1 VRYPSQRVAYPYF
14 VVALLLF
21 GLQMVFGLLAAA
33 KYLGPDPLI
42 NVLPFDVVKAIH
54 TNLLLVWLLTG
65 FMGATYYL
73 VPEESRVDLHSVRL
87 AYVQLGLWTAM
98 GVVAVIGY
106 VFRWTAGN
114 KLLEQP
120 LPLKIVIVIVMLMF
134 LYNIGMTIRAGGR
147 LTTTEGVLVGGLAC
161 TALLYLPSLIDF
173 KNYTVSVFYRW
184 WTVHLWVEGVWEMIQ
199 GALLAYLLIRLSGVD
214 REVLEKWLYVIVGLT
229 FISGLL
235 GTAHHY
241 YWIGVPRYWLPVGGF
256 FSALEPLVFLGMAMY
271 AYYAMRRSGLSHPNH
286 MALHWTIGSA
296 IFSALGAGLLGLA
309 HTWPAVNKWTHG
321 TLITPMHGH
330 MAFFGAYVM
339 IVLGM
344 ITYAMPGLTGR
355 PENSRE
361 TTIGFWAY
369 WLQIGGM
376 FGMTMAFA
384 TAGITQTYLER
395 ILGIGYLETQLKLQV
410 HFLMLVA
417 TGVLFTAGVALY
429 LWDFFFMAGRPAPV
443 TAAERLAPARSPA
456 V

>member
-1 VRYPSQRVAYPYF
+1 MRYASQRVAYAYF
-14 VVALLLF
+14 VVAVLLF
-21 GLQMVFGLLAAA
+21 GLQVAFGLLAAA
-33 KYLGPDPLI
+33 KYLGPDPLLH
-42 NVLPFDVVKAIH
+42 VLPFDVVKVIH

-65 FMGATYYL
+65 FMGAAYYV
-73 VPEESRVDLHSVRL
+73 VPEESRVELHSVRL
-87 AYVQLGLWTAM
+87 AYVQLGIWTAM
-98 GVVAVIGY
+98 GVTAVVGY

-120 LPLKIVIVIVMLMF
+120 FPLKIVIVIVMLMF
-134 LYNIGMTIRAGGR
+134 LYNIGMTIKDGGR
-147 LTTTEGVLVGGLAC
+147 LTTTEGVLVAGLAC
-161 TALLYLPSLIDF
+161 TALLYLPALLEFD
-173 KNYTVSVFYRW
+173 NYTISVFYRW

-199 GALLAYLLIRLSGVD
+199 GGILAYLLIRLSGAD
-214 REVLEKWLYVIVGLT
+214 REVLEKWLYVIVALT

-241 YWIGVPRYWLPVGGF
+241 YWIGVPHYWLPLGGF
-256 FSALEPLVFLGMAMY
+256 FSALEPLSFLGMAMY
-271 AYYAMRRSGLSHPNH
+271 AYSAMRRSGLSHPNR

-296 IFSALGAGLLGLA
+296 IFSALGAGILGLA
-309 HTWPAVNKWTHG
+309 HTWPSVNKWTHG
-321 TLITPMHGH
+321 TMITPMHGH

-344 ITYAMPGLTGR
+344 ITYALPGLTGR
-355 PENSRE
+355 AEDSRE
-361 TTIGFWAY
+361 TSAGLSAF
-369 WLQIGGM
+369 WLQVAGM

-417 TGVLFTAGVALY
+417 TGALFVIGVALFI
-429 LWDFFFMAGRPAPV
+429 WDFFFLAGRPVEAAP
-443 TAAERLAPARSPA
+443 TERLAPARPA
-456 V
+456 L